1 MYVVTCTG
9 WLCHAVKY
17 IANLHITRQ
26 KRKTCDVIIIQP
38 VQFSYL
44 CPIELKQTMIL
55 RTTMAFALFIAAIAF
70 TNTAGAQKADRNVYT
85 RGGITQMNP
94 ELRKVALVFTAA
106 DMADGADT
114 VISTLKQKGVKGHFF
129 FTGRFFE
136 RFPDVVKRLVKAKH
150 YVGCHGYSHLLYFPW
165 DRNDTM
171 LVSRAEFRA
180 DIRKAYD
187 TMAPFGI
194 KKKKAYF
201 FIPPFEHFNDTV
213 SAWAKEMGL
222 QLINNT
228 YGTLTYG
235 DYTTPDMA
243 RYYSSDYILERTLRM
258 AEEQP
263 RGING
268 HILLIH
274 FGTSEKRTDKFY
286 NRLPELIDKL
296 RGMGYEFADLSKV
309 IPKPAK

>member
-1 MYVVTCTG
+1 MYVVTCAG
-9 WLCHAVKY
+9 GLCHAIKY

-26 KRKTCDVIIIQP
+26 NRKTCNVIIMQHGH
-38 VQFSYL
+38 FSYL
-44 CPIELKQTMIL
+44 CPNKLKQTMKPRIL
-55 RTTMAFALFIAAIAF
+55 MAFALFLMAF
-70 TNTAGAQKADRNVYT
+70 TATDIANAQKADRNVYT

-94 ELRKVALVFTAA
+94 ELRRVALVFTAA

-114 VISTLKQKGVKGHFF
+114 VISTLKQKGVRGHFF
-129 FTGRFFE
+129 FTGSFFE
-136 RFPDVVKRLVKAKH
+136 KFPDVVKRLVKAKH

-171 LVSRAEFRA
+171 LVSRTEFRD
-180 DIRKAYD
+180 DIRKAYE

-194 KKKKAYF
+194 KQKKAYF
-201 FIPPFEHFNDTV
+201 FIPPFEHFNDTI

-286 NRLPELIDKL
+286 NRLPELIDRL
-296 RGMGYEFADLSKV
+296 RGMGYEFADLSKI